1 MSKKTKAAA
10 KAKAD
15 KAKRKRVAGASMLP
29 RQWPYLAVGG
39 VAVAFIAAL
48 FLVGG
53 GGGGSSATVHP
64 VDYEPPSIGS
74 PDAPVE
80 FVLWE
85 DFQCPFC
92 NRFERETLPLLIR
105 RYGDTGQVRFVWR
118 NFENYGNESRDAAV
132 AAYCAGEQGQFWEF
146 KDVLFQNQRGVDQG
160 AFSDSNLRRIGQ
172 EAGLET
178 TAFNTCLSG
187 TSYETV
193 IAADKQL
200 GRNDFGVNATPTFFI
215 NGLRI
220 VGAQPT
226 ETFVDVNRDCPRAGR
241 PVTAWASPNA

>member
-1 MSKKTKAAA
+1 MSKRTKAAA

-15 KAKRKRVAGASMLP
+15 KGKRKRVAHSTLLP

-39 VAVAFIAAL
+39 VAAVFIAAL

-53 GGGGSSATVHP
+53 GGGSSSATVHP
-64 VDYEPPSIGS
+64 AGYEPPTIGS

-92 NRFERETLPLLIR
+92 DRFTRETLPLLVR

-118 NFENYGNESRDAAV
+118 NFENYGSESRDAAV

-146 KDVLFQNQRGVDQG
+146 HDVLFQNQRGVDQG
-160 AFSDSNLRRIGQ
+160 AFSENNLRQFAQ

-178 TAFNTCLSG
+178 TAFNSCLGG
-187 TSYETV
+187 TIYETI

-200 GRNDFGVNATPTFFI
+200 GRNEFSVNATPTFFI
-215 NGLRI
+215 NGLRV

-226 ETFVDVNRDCPRAGR
+226 ESFVEVIEAALARAGQ
-241 PVTAWASPNA
+241 

>member
-1 MSKKTKAAA
+1 MSKRTKAAA

-15 KAKRKRVAGASMLP
+15 KAKRKQTARSTLFP
-29 RQWPYLAVGG
+29 RQWPYLAVAG
-39 VAVAFIAAL
+39 VAAAFIAAL
-48 FLVGG
+48 LLVGG
-53 GGGGSSATVHP
+53 GSGSSSATVHP
-64 VDYEPPSIGS
+64 AGYAPPTLGY

-92 NRFERETLPLLIR
+92 NRFEQETLPLLVR

-160 AFSDSNLRRIGQ
+160 AFSENNLRRFAQ

-178 TAFNTCLSG
+178 TAFNSCLDG
-187 TSYETV
+187 TSYESV
-193 IAADKQL
+193 IAADKHPTYGDVRSHDR
-200 GRNDFGVNATPTFFI
+200 GRSS
-215 NGLRI
+215 
-220 VGAQPT
+220 
-226 ETFVDVNRDCPRAGR
+226 AGR
-241 PVTAWASPNA
+241 PVAAGASSHA